1 MGLSEHRDE
10 VAALR
15 VRLAEAEGYLRSSAL
30 EVDKSRI
37 ETALSDADIWTNDPA
52 KARELGA
59 ELAAINDDLQSLH
72 GLRQGAEDAE
82 TLLELGLAEGDES
95 LESELVEVIAG
106 ADRIAHTLE
115 LRSLFTGEYDAGDA
129 LLEVHSGAGGV
140 DAQDWAEMML
150 RMYLR
155 WAEVRGLTTE
165 VESVLDGNEAGINSA
180 TVLVKGRYA
189 YGLLSA
195 ERGVHRLVRI
205 SPFDG
210 QARRQTSFAGVSVAP
225 VIEDA
230 TSKIVIDDKD
240 LRVDV
245 FRSSGAGGQHINTTD
260 SAVRM
265 THLPTGI
272 VVSCQI
278 ERSQI
283 QNRARAMDMLA
294 VKLLERA
301 RQEAD
306 AKMASITGPQKDA
319 AWGNQI
325 RSYVMAPYQMVK
337 DLRTDYETGN
347 VSGVLDGD
355 LDQFMESWLRWRR
368 TDSGEDE
375 GSRS

>member
-1 MGLSEHRDE
+1 MALSERRDE
-10 VAALR
+10 VASLR
-15 VRLAEAEGYLRSSAL
+15 VRLGEAEGYLKAPQL
-30 EVDKSRI
+30 HVEKARI
-37 ETALSDADIWTNDPA
+37 EEKLSDPDIWTNDPNQ
-52 KARELGA
+52 ARTLGA
-59 ELAAINDDLQSLH
+59 ELAAINDDLGSLA
-72 GLRQGAEDAE
+72 GLLSKVEDAE
-82 TLLELGLAEGDES
+82 TLIELGMAEGDES
-95 LESELVEVIAG
+95 LEAEVVDAIAE
-106 ADRIAHTLE
+106 ATKIAETLE

-129 LLEVHSGAGGV
+129 LLEVHAGAGGV

-155 WAEVRGLTTE
+155 WAENRGLVTE
-165 VESVLDGNEAGINSA
+165 VESVLEGNEAGINSA

-210 QARRQTSFAGVSVAP
+210 QARRQTSFAGVSLSP
-225 VIEDA
+225 IIEDA
-230 TSKIVIDDKD
+230 VSKIVIEDKD

-301 RQEAD
+301 RQEAE

-325 RSYVMAPYQMVK
+325 RSYVLAPYQMVK
-337 DLRTDYETGN
+337 DLRTEFETGN
-347 VSGVLDGD
+347 PQAVLDGD
-355 LDQFMESWLRWRR
+355 LDPFMEAWLRWRR
-368 TDSGEDE
+368 TENPE
-375 GSRS
+375 EA

>member
-1 MGLSEHRDE
+1 MALSERRDE

-15 VRLAEAEGYLRSSAL
+15 VRLGEAEGYLKAPQL
-30 EVDKSRI
+30 MDEKNRI
-37 ETALSDADIWTNDPA
+37 ESALSDGDIWTNDPA
-52 KARELGA
+52 AARSLGA
-59 ELAAINDDLQSLH
+59 ELAAVNDDLASLH
-72 GLRQGAEDAE
+72 GLRDRVEDAE
-82 TLLELGLAEGDES
+82 TLIELGLAEGDES
-95 LESELVEVIAG
+95 VETDVLEA
-106 ADRIAHTLE
+106 IAHATKIAHVLE
-115 LRSLFTGEYDAGDA
+115 LRSLFTGDYDAGDA
-129 LLEVHSGAGGV
+129 LLEIHSGAGGV
-140 DAQDWAEMML
+140 DAQDWAEMMF

-155 WAEVRGLTTE
+155 WAENRGFTTE
-165 VESVLDGNEAGINSA
+165 VEAVLDGNEAGINSA
-180 TVLVKGRYA
+180 TILVKGRYA

-210 QARRQTSFAGVSVAP
+210 QARRQTSFAGVSLTP

-230 TSKIVIDDKD
+230 ESKIVIEDKD

-245 FRSSGAGGQHINTTD
+245 FRSSGAGGQHVNTTD

-265 THLPTGI
+265 THMPTGI

-283 QNRARAMDMLA
+283 QNRARAMVMLA
-294 VKLLERA
+294 TKLLERQ
-301 RQEAD
+301 RLEALS
-306 AKMASITGPQKDA
+306 KMASITGPQKDA

-337 DLRTDYETGN
+337 DLRTDHETGN
-347 VSGVLDGD
+347 VGAVLDGD

-368 TDSGEDE
+368 TDNGED
-375 GSRS
+375 

>member
-1 MGLSEHRDE
+1 VALSEHRDE

-15 VRLAEAEGYLRSSAL
+15 VRLVEAEGYLRSSAL
-30 EVDKSRI
+30 EVDKARI
-37 ETALSDADIWTNDPA
+37 ETALSDADIWTNDPS

-95 LESELVEVIAG
+95 LEPELVDVIAG
-106 ADRIAHTLE
+106 ADKIAHALE

-129 LLEVHSGAGGV
+129 LLEIHAGAGGV

-155 WAEVRGLTTE
+155 WAEVRGLMTE

-325 RSYVMAPYQMVK
+325 RSYVVAPYQMVK
-337 DLRTDYETGN
+337 DLRTDFETGN

-368 TDSGEDE
+368 TESEA
-375 GSRS
+375 SS